1 MKRKRWNRVY
11 FLAPVILFITG
22 AAIFLYPA
30 ISNYIAE
37 KKQWNVI
44 QTYDAKM
51 NTASKEE
58 IEKSGKKL
66 RYIMR
71 I

>member
-1 MKRKRWNRVY
+1 M
-11 FLAPVILFITG
+11 PVSYTHL
-22 AAIFLYPA
+22 
-30 ISNYIAE
+30 YIAE

-58 IEKSGKKL
+58 IEKEWKKAKIYNENL
-66 RYIMR
+66 IGQPVQDVYKRQVMCL
-71 I
+71 